1 MYTKCYARAFSDIIR
16 NRLWQTKEG
25 LSKVLPPY
33 ECIACINTLCVCAG
47 AGVHCLCKAKIWNYK
62 QAKEAKII
70 LLLSMNVYVVWY
82 GMLCTYL

>member
-1 MYTKCYARAFSDIIR
+1 MNALRAS
-16 NRLWQTKEG
+16 TH
-25 LSKVLPPY
+25 
-33 ECIACINTLCVCAG
+33 CVCAG
-47 AGVHCLCKAKIWNYK
+47 AVVHCLCKAKIWNYK